1 MGQFSF
7 PCRYNYS
14 GHLRCALVHVAEQEF
29 SVDDVFDKD
38 GQRKEK
44 IRGAEKLREKQEKKM
59 ETDAAKCETLIV
71 RAAAPSPAVPPTL
84 LTNPGGST

>member
-1 MGQFSF
+1 M
-7 PCRYNYS
+7 
-14 GHLRCALVHVAEQEF
+14 E
-29 SVDDVFDKD
+29 DVFDKD

-44 IRGAEKLREKQEKKM
+44 IHGAEKLREKQEKKM